1 VWNRTTRDRKDK
13 KDKKKISN
21 KLYNHSI
28 QIDMKKIMLAL
39 AVLATMQ
46 VANAQVKSAA
56 DAASII
62 SKAQAAADNPKKAA
76 KAATWMALGKAYI
89 DAYNGPTGNAYV
101 GAPKEEL
108 KILMGSM
115 KPVASSVVNIQGQQY
130 EKDEYENMN
139 LYFADGRVAFMEVT
153 KPFCENALEK
163 AVEAYAKA
171 AEVEPKGSKTKDINM
186 ALTDINNKFV
196 NDAYAK
202 FSLGDIAGAKA
213 DFASAVKAM
222 ATAPLSQI
230 DTNSLYNVGFT
241 AHALGQWE
249 EARKVFEECIGYG
262 YKGNDGDA
270 YAKAADCATRL
281 GDDAAAKGYLEAGF
295 QAYPQSQS
303 ILIGLINY
311 YISSKENPEKL
322 FVLLDE
328 AKKNE
333 PDNASLYYV
342 EGNIYS
348 QLGDNEKAVAA
359 YRKCN
364 EVNPNYEY
372 GYIGEGVMHYS
383 NAVKIQDEASK
394 ELDDAKYMVLVKQ
407 FEEEL
412 KGCIAPFEKAFEI
425 TSDEALK
432 VNIAEYLKNAYYRFR
447 EESDTYKNGYDKYDK
462 IVAEGRAE

>member
-1 VWNRTTRDRKDK
+1 
-13 KDKKKISN
+13 
-21 KLYNHSI
+21 
-28 QIDMKKIMLAL
+28 MKKIMLAL

-56 DAASII
+56 DAASLIG
-62 SKAQAAADNPKKAA
+62 KAQAAVDNPKKAA
-76 KAATWMALGKAYI
+76 KAATWVALGKAYI

-101 GAPKEEL
+101 GAPKDEL
-108 KILMGSM
+108 KILMGNM
-115 KPVASSVVNIQGQQY
+115 KPVASSVVTIQGQQY

-139 LYFADGRVAFMEVT
+139 LYFANGILAERFGDLDEGDPALGRVALIEIT

-171 AEVEPKGSKTKDINM
+171 GELEPKGPKTKEISL
-186 ALTDINNKFV
+186 ALSDINNKYV
-196 NDAYAK
+196 NDAYTK
-202 FSLGDIAGAKA
+202 FSLGDVAGAKN

-230 DTNSLYNVGFT
+230 DTNSLYNVGYT
-241 AHALGQWE
+241 AHATGQWE
-249 EARKVFEECIGYG
+249 EARKVFDECISYG

-270 YAKAADCATRL
+270 YAKAADCASRL
-281 GDDAAAKGYLEAGF
+281 GDEAAAKDYLETGF

-311 YISSKENPEKL
+311 YINSKESPEKL

-359 YRKCN
+359 YRKCA
-364 EVNPNYEY
+364 EVDPKYEF

-383 NAVKIQDEASK
+383 NAIKIQDDASK
-394 ELDDAKYMVLVKQ
+394 ELDDAKYMILVRQ

-412 KGCIAPFEKAFEI
+412 KGCIAPFEKAFEV

-447 EESDTYKNGYDKYDK
+447 DESDTYKNGYDKYDK
-462 IVAEGRAE
+462 IVAGGKTE